1 MKRLTILIL
10 ATALAVSL
18 AGIAAADTATPR
30 VHRRIVRQEMR
41 IHRGVR
47 SGQLT
52 RREAWRAQRGER
64 HIRREAWRAKADGRV
79 TPRERARLNR
89 SLDRQSARIWRLK
102 HNRRTIGVNFLVV
115 PTGGTEV
122 ASAA

>member
-18 AGIAAADTATPR
+18 AGVSGADPR
-30 VHRRIVRQEMR
+30 PLRVDRRLVRQEMR
-41 IHRGVR
+41 IH
-47 SGQLT
+47 
-52 RREAWRAQRGER
+52 RGER

-89 SLDRQSARIWRLK
+89 SLDRQSARIWRLE
-102 HNRRTIGVNFLVV
+102 HDGRVL
-115 PTGGTEV
+115 
-122 ASAA
+122 

>member
-18 AGIAAADTATPR
+18 AGLASANTATPR
-30 VHRRIVRQEMR
+30 IDRRIARQEVR

-52 RREAWRAQRGER
+52 RRETLRLQRGER
-64 HIRREAWRAKADGRV
+64 HIRRMEWRAKADGRV
-79 TPRERARLNR
+79 TQSERFRA
-89 SLDRQSARIWRLK
+89 
-102 HNRRTIGVNFLVV
+102 T
-115 PTGGTEV
+115 
-122 ASAA
+122 